1 MSQAGSI
8 LLVLRHSPYSSQI
21 AREALDAALTAAA
34 FEVPVSLLFLNDGV
48 YQLISEQQPEQLR
61 AKNLSKAL
69 PALALYDI
77 DQIYTSKSC
86 LDIRGLNAAALCITA
101 EPLDDAAVAR
111 LFHQYQHILS
121 F

>member
-1 MSQAGSI
+1 MSQTATL

-34 FEVPVSLLFLNDGV
+34 FEVPISLLFINDGV
-48 YQLISEQQPEQLR
+48 YQLLSEQHPEPLQI
-61 AKNLSKAL
+61 KNISKTL

-77 DQIYTSKSC
+77 DRIYAARSC
-86 LDIRGLNAAALCITA
+86 LETRGLGTA
-101 EPLDDAAVAR
+101 SLVIETEILDDQAVAL
-111 LFHQYQHILS
+111 LFHQHKHMLS